1 MISIIVVIGV
11 IIAAFLGSVLIENI
25 YEKKDLE
32 LKKRLKRRREME
44 ARPHG
49 WRY

>member
-1 MISIIVVIGV
+1 MISTIVVIGV

-25 YEKKDLE
+25 YQRKTDQ
-32 LKKRLKRRREME
+32 LKTRLKRRREME